1 MSSLLLLAVVSAE
14 ARPKKLTSTITW
26 ELQKDG
32 TLVINGTGDMPS
44 YETGDYPWKE
54 YPWFKKKD
62 TIKKV
67 VINYGI
73 TSIGSYS
80 FFVCPNLTSITIPNS
95 VTKIENDAFYGLNL
109 TNITIPDSVIFMES
123 NAFVECKL
131 TSVTINSITLFGK
144 GVFFGCTGE
153 LIINSKIIE
162 KDYDNDNRPI
172 KSWLLGSEFTK
183 LTIGDNITK
192 IGKYAFSGCKSLTS
206 VTIPKSVTKIG
217 NSAFEDCKSLTS
229 VTIPNS
235 VTNIE
240 NEAFSGCSGE
250 LIINSKII
258 ETDYDN
264 DNRPIKSWLL
274 GSKFTKLTI
283 GDNITK
289 IGKYAFDSCSGLTS
303 VTIPNSVTKIGEWAF
318 YDCKSLTSVTIP
330 NSVTEIGWSTFEG
343 CKSLTSV
350 TIPNSVTN
358 IDSGAF
364 EYCSS
369 LTSVTIPN
377 SVTNIGSF
385 AFNGCKSLTSVTIP
399 NSVTNIGT
407 GAFAGCLNLKN
418 FYGKYAS
425 SDNRCL
431 IVDSELVSFA
441 AGLTNYTIPNSVT
454 KIGEWAFYDC
464 ESLTS
469 VTIPNSVT
477 EIGNYAFYGC
487 ESLTSVTIPNSVTEI
502 GNYAFNGCK
511 SLTSVTIPNSVTEI
525 GENAFVNTNIQELHI
540 PNSVTYIGENAFGRK
555 EYSYDLG
562 KYNGK
567 ITNLPACVTREN
579 YSKFGISKEAFETY
593 MDNIGDPTAY
603 VFMKKGDA
611 YYDAKDYATALS
623 YYLKGILAK
632 KDGDY
637 GNATLLCYM
646 MAGRC
651 CQHLNDYV
659 SAITLYNKY
668 YDYTDNKDIA
678 NWIADMY
685 LKLNDYNSAIEWYK
699 KGDKSN
705 KEIAELYLKKN
716 NYSGAIEMLS
726 KDAEKG
732 DKDCQYM
739 LAEVYKKSGN
749 KNKAIFWYKKAAE
762 QKHLKAE
769 EALADYGI
777 FLTQQ
782 QSQSNKSPERTTQ
795 NTTTQPYT
803 PQPSTPQ
810 IQYRQEWVDCQHCN
824 GGRCIKCD
832 GYGNSYSA
840 GGYWHSCVHCYQG
853 RCMWCEG
860 RGGHY
865 ETRMY

>member
-1 MSSLLLLAVVSAE
+1 MSTLLLLAVVSAE
-14 ARPKKLTSTITW
+14 AKPKKLTPTITW

-32 TLVINGTGDMPS
+32 TLVITGTGDMPS

-80 FFVCPNLTSITIPNS
+80 FFVYPNLTSITIPNS

-162 KDYDNDNRPI
+162 TDYDNDNRPI

-206 VTIPKSVTKIG
+206 VTIPNSVTNIGSDAFGGCNNLKSVYISDLSAWCKIDFKG
-217 NSAFEDCKSLTS
+217 YTSANPLFYGANLYINGKLATDITIPSDITVLKYAVFTHCKSLTS

-235 VTNIE
+235 VTKIGVCAFYLCSNLTSVTIPNSVTE
-240 NEAFSGCSGE
+240 IGEGAFSNCKS
-250 LIINSKII
+250 LTSVTIPNSVTYIRRDTFEDCESLTSVTIPNSVTTI
-258 ETDYDN
+258 EFAAF
-264 DNRPIKSWLL
+264 KSCE
-274 GSKFTKLTI
+274 S
-283 GDNITK
+283 
-289 IGKYAFDSCSGLTS
+289 LTS
-303 VTIPNSVTKIGEWAF
+303 VTIPNSVTKIGEDAF
-318 YDCKSLTSVTIP
+318 AYCRSLTSATIP
-330 NSVTEIGWSTFEG
+330 NSVTHIGE
-343 CKSLTSV
+343 
-350 TIPNSVTN
+350 
-358 IDSGAF
+358 GAF
-364 EYCSS
+364 
-369 LTSVTIPN
+369 
-377 SVTNIGSF
+377 
-385 AFNGCKSLTSVTIP
+385 
-399 NSVTNIGT
+399 
-407 GAFAGCLNLKN
+407 KN
-418 FYGKYAS
+418 
-425 SDNRCL
+425 
-431 IVDSELVSFA
+431 
-441 AGLTNYTIPNSVT
+441 T
-454 KIGEWAFYDC
+454 K
-464 ESLTS
+464 
-469 VTIPNSVT
+469 
-477 EIGNYAFYGC
+477 
-487 ESLTSVTIPNSVTEI
+487 
-502 GNYAFNGCK
+502 
-511 SLTSVTIPNSVTEI
+511 
-525 GENAFVNTNIQELHI
+525 IQELYI
-540 PNSVTYIGENAFGRK
+540 PNSVTYIGEEAFGVK
-555 EYSYDLG
+555 DAE
-562 KYNGK
+562 YNGK

-579 YSKFGISKEAFETY
+579 YSKFGFSKEAFETY

-632 KDGDY
+632 KDGY
-637 GNATLLCYM
+637 GGKAIPLCYM

-651 CQHLNDYV
+651 CQLLNDYV

-732 DKDCQYM
+732 DKDYQYM

-762 QKHLKAE
+762 QKHIKAE

-832 GYGNSYSA
+832 GYGNKYSS

-860 RGGHY
+860 RGGRY